1 MPLSPDWI
9 DKARAVVG
17 GGLVLEASELE
28 PYGRDEFALD
38 TYSRPPLAVVRPA
51 GVEQVAALAA
61 LCHETG
67 VPVTPR
73 GGGTGLSAAC
83 VPAEGGIVLSLERL
97 DAVID
102 KDRDNHTITVQAG
115 LPLKKLYEEVENMGL
130 YFPPHPGDE
139 GAFVGG
145 TVATNAGGA
154 RAVKYGTIRRFV
166 TGLEAVTASGEVLRL
181 GGKYIKSST
190 GYNLIDLLIGSEG
203 TLAVITEIT
212 LSLLPKPGALA
223 TLIAPF
229 ASVEEAIATVPAILE
244 AGIIPTAVEFVEHSV
259 LRSSERLLNKSWPT
273 HEGSASLMLIVD
285 GPAEEEILAACERIA
300 CVLETHGALDV
311 LVAEQKT
318 RQAEIMEVR
327 SMIYEALKP
336 ATLELFDIC
345 VPRSEIVGHVKFVH
359 ELEDKYGVSLPTY
372 GHAADG
378 NVHTHFLR
386 CALQDGEIGAEIPG
400 CLKLYRQVKAEIYA
414 DAVKRGGI
422 VSGEHGIGLT
432 KRDYL
437 AANLGETPVALMR
450 AIKTALDPKGILNP
464 GKIFTV

>member
-1 MPLSPDWI
+1 MPLTPDWI
-9 DKARAVVG
+9 DKARAILG
-17 GGLVLEASELE
+17 GGLLLAPAELE
-28 PYGRDEFALD
+28 PYGHDEFALD
-38 TYSRPPLAVVRPA
+38 TYNRPPLAVARPA
-51 GVEQVAALAA
+51 GVEQVAAVTA

-83 VPAEGGIVLSLERL
+83 VPAAGGIVLSLERL
-97 DAVID
+97 DKVID
-102 KDRDNHTITVQAG
+102 KDRANHTITVQAG
-115 LPLKKLYEEVENMGL
+115 VTLKQLYDEVDSMGL

-166 TGLEAVTASGEVLRL
+166 TGLEAVTASGTVIQL
-181 GGKYIKSST
+181 GGKYIKSSS

-203 TLAVITEIT
+203 TLAIITAVT
-212 LSLLPKPGALA
+212 LSLLPKPGAVE

-229 ASVEEAIATVPAILE
+229 AAVGEAIAAVPAILE

-259 LRSSERLLNKSWPT
+259 LRSAERLLNKSWPT
-273 HEGSASLMLIVD
+273 HQGSASLMIILD
-285 GPAEEEILAACERIA
+285 GPGEEEILSACERIA
-300 CVLETHGALDV
+300 AVLEAKGALNV
-311 LVAEQKT
+311 LVAEQKVK
-318 RQAEIMEVR
+318 QEEIMEVR
-327 SMIYEALKP
+327 SMIYESLRP
-336 ATLELFDIC
+336 ATVELFDIC
-345 VPRSEIVGHVKFVH
+345 VPRSEIVGHVNFVH
-359 ELEDKYGVSLPTY
+359 QLEAKYGVSLPTY

-386 CALQDGEIGAEIPG
+386 RALTDGEMGAELPG
-400 CLKLYRQVKAEIYA
+400 YAAVYARVKKELYA
-414 DAVKRGGI
+414 DAVRRGGI

-437 AANLGETPVALMR
+437 AANLGEGPVALMR
-450 AIKTALDPKGILNP
+450 TIKAALDPRGIFNP